1 MPNQG
6 FFFFMRIHLEKN
18 NLDPLE
24 HWKIFF
30 QNLLIAV
37 FVCKLEF
44 WTLKVKIYQPC
55 TPICLWRGIYIY
67 IVKILDKKIDR
78 LLVYSIN
85 FVSPPRIKNQLAS
98 VLLVFGKLKLLHFNR
113 PDEKSEP
120 LVFAGMRVRSVS
132 KQKKKKR

>member
-1 MPNQG
+1 MG
-6 FFFFMRIHLEKN
+6 FFFMRIHLEKI

-55 TPICLWRGIYIY
+55 TPIRLWRGIYIY
-67 IVKILDKKIDR
+67 IYIFKILDKKIDR

-113 PDEKSEP
+113 LDEKSEP

-132 KQKKKKR
+132 KQKKRR